1 MERFY
6 KYMVLLAFAAVL
18 YTSCQEGGEAG
29 SLFGQWRLMDADGK
43 YVSFSGSVCL
53 FRNAGRREVYGQ
65 FRHSGDSLFI
75 QCVSVRQDPADTLL
89 VENDFGFSPFTDI
102 RLKIDRLD
110 GDNLVVSRG
119 DRKWSFCLY

>member
-1 MERFY
+1 MARFC
-6 KYMVLLAFAAVL
+6 KYIVLLTSAVFL
-18 YTSCQEGGEAG
+18 LTSCQEGGEAG

-53 FRNAGRREVYGQ
+53 FRNAGRREVNGQ

>member
-1 MERFY
+1 MARFY

-18 YTSCQEGGEAG
+18 FISCQEGGEAG
-29 SLFGQWRLMDADGK
+29 SLFGQWRLMDAEGK

-53 FRNAGRREVYGQ
+53 FRKAGIREVYGQ
-65 FRHSGDSLFI
+65 FQHSGDSLFI
-75 QCVSVRQDPADTLL
+75 QCVSIRQDAGDTLL

-110 GDNLVVSRG
+110 ADNMVLSKDGRE
-119 DRKWSFCLY
+119 WSFYLY